1 MKVLFAV
8 SECVPFAKTGGLGDV
23 AGALPKELKQL
34 GTDIRVMLPKYG
46 TIPIQYRK
54 KMKKEANIT
63 VQVGWRQQYCGIE
76 SLEQDGVTF
85 YFIDNEY
92 YFKRD
97 FILYGHYDDGERF
110 SFFCQ
115 AVLASLPILDFK
127 PDVIH
132 AHDWHTGMISYLLK
146 EKYSKVPFYEKIKTV
161 FTIHNLQYQGVY
173 PKEILPELFGL
184 NEQSFASTS
193 LEFYGNVN
201 FMKAGIVTSNVVT
214 TVSPTYKHEVQTPY
228 YGEKLDGVLRDRKQ
242 SLVGILNG
250 IDDQSYDPKNDP
262 YITKNF
268 DRTSIDSKVLN
279 KQHLQEHFS
288 LPVRKKTPV
297 IAMVT
302 RLTQQKGIDLLIN
315 IFHELMQED
324 IQLIVIGSGDHQY
337 ESFFNEMVN
346 HYPDKCKAYIG
357 FHEELAR
364 MIYAGA
370 DLFLMPSLFEPCG
383 LGQLIAMRYG
393 VIPIVRETGGLN
405 DTVES
410 FNEEKMTGNGFT
422 FTNYNAHDMLYTI
435 SRALSYYHKTDLWN
449 KLIIEVMGRDFSWA
463 QSAFKYNQL
472 YADLMTRSGNRVL

>member
-34 GTDIRVMLPKYG
+34 GTDIRVILPKYG
-46 TIPIQYRK
+46 TIPVQYRD

-115 AVLASLPILDFK
+115 AVLASLPVLDFK

-250 IDDQSYDPKNDP
+250 IDDQSYNPKNDP

-288 LPVRKKTPV
+288 LPISKKTPI

-324 IQLIVIGSGDHQY
+324 IQLIVIGSGEHRY

-346 HYPDKCKAYIG
+346 HYPEKCKAYIG

-410 FNEEKMTGNGFT
+410 FNEETMTGNGFT

-435 SRALSYYHKTDLWN
+435 RRALSYYHKTNLWN
-449 KLIIEVMGRDFSWA
+449 KLIIEVMNRDFSWA